1 MDVRCKIGRIE
12 MYLLNSFQWPPYPSV
27 TWQASMVTMYI
38 QHTYIQWHPIGTKI
52 KIKHDLVAPACN
64 NCYED

>member
-1 MDVRCKIGRIE
+1 MDVRCKIERIE
-12 MYLLNSFQWPPYPSV
+12 MYLLNSFQWPPYPMASV
-27 TWQASMVTMYI
+27 YGNHVYNGTLL
-38 QHTYIQWHPIGTKI
+38 GLTKI